1 MTMLMTMERKDWERR
16 LGETV
21 QGRVAFG
28 EPLAP
33 YTTLRVGGPAD
44 AIVFPESIEEIRGVM
59 RIAQAHGLPLLVL
72 GGGSDVVVRD
82 GGFRGVVLRMG
93 RNFAGSHV
101 VEGNR
106 IEAQAG
112 ESFPSLLRTARMGS
126 LAGLEFLA
134 TVPGCVGGGVATNI
148 GAYGQWFADVL
159 VSYTLLDV
167 DAKETTV
174 QRNEMEFGYRYARLP
189 EGSVITGAVFQLERQ
204 ARDQIEDTV
213 RRYAQSRR
221 DSQPLRASSA
231 GCIFK
236 NPDDAKQ
243 AGYLIDQAGLK
254 GMAVGGAA
262 ISEQHGNFLIN
273 RGEATADD
281 VLSLLA
287 RVREIIK
294 KRFDVELEPEVR
306 ILGEDR

>member
-1 MTMLMTMERKDWERR
+1 MLMTMERKDWQRR
-16 LGETV
+16 LGEIV
-21 QGRVAFG
+21 HGRIAFD
-28 EPLAP
+28 EPLAA

-59 RIAQAHGLPLLVL
+59 RMTQAHSLPLLVL
-72 GGGSDVVVRD
+72 GGGSDVIVRD

-101 VEGNR
+101 VEGDR
-106 IEAQAG
+106 IEARAG
-112 ESFPSLLRTARMGS
+112 ESFPSILRTARMGS
-126 LAGLEFLA
+126 LTGLEFLA

-159 VSYTLLDV
+159 VSYTLLDR
-167 DAKETTV
+167 DAKETMV
-174 QRNEMEFGYRYARLP
+174 PRDQMEFGYRYTRLP
-189 EGSVITGAVFQLERQ
+189 EGSVITGAVFQLSPT
-204 ARDQIEDTV
+204 AREEIEETV

-254 GMAVGGAA
+254 GMTVGGAA

-273 RGEATADD
+273 QGGATAGD

-287 RVREIIK
+287 QVRAIVK

-306 ILGEDR
+306 ILGEDK